1 MGKKY
6 VIKHIKTKHQ
16 DKLAQEREQVGRPG
30 QTGEVP
36 QGSQG
41 TRSNPTRGP

>member
-16 DKLAQEREQVGRPG
+16 DKLAVERERVSAPAHGQNCGQLAGR
-30 QTGEVP
+30 
-36 QGSQG
+36 
-41 TRSNPTRGP
+41 